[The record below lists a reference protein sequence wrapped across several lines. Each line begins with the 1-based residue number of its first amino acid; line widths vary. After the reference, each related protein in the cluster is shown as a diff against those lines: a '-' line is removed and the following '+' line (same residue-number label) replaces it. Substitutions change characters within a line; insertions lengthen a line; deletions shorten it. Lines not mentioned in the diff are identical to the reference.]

1 MIREK
6 FIETITAHNL
16 LQHGDRVMVAVSGGA
31 DSVALLHLF
40 LEIRE
45 QYDLELSIAHLNH
58 KLRGI
63 ESDADEEFVR
73 ELADHYHLDCFT
85 EGVSLR
91 DGRWNPKGNLEKW
104 ARTKRY
110 EFLRHLAEVQGTK
123 RIALGHTMN
132 DQAETVL
139 MRLIRGSGTLGLA
152 AIPVVREEIF
162 IRPLLNVYREEIIDY
177 LTANQFDWREDSSNS
192 DSKYLRNRV
201 RKELIP
207 YLKDQYNPSIIELL
221 SNTATILRED
231 AETLSQ
237 LVSRVFQSEATVR
250 GERIVWKVPKLLSFR
265 SGLQKNLVRQSLLE
279 LRQNLH
285 SISARDINA
294 VLSLLREKKSG
305 KFLKV
310 GGIMVGREYDFLF
323 FEKAKPEAKEQVH
336 YNYRLGIPGQVK
348 LREMG
353 ALFEAFVE
361 VSQGEKDILTR
372 WEFHLSH
379 EEVNSGVW
387 IRNWKPG
394 DAYCPVGFSGEKK
407 IKELFAQK
415 KISRS
420 VRSAWP
426 VVTIDDK
433 IIFAK
438 GFPVSADK
446 RFKESSDRNHKV
458 VIEERKLEGET
469 RESFVQ
475 RNPDSQTR

>member
-1 MIREK
+1 MILEK
-6 FIETITAHNL
+6 FIKTITVHNL
-16 LQHGDRVMVAVSGGA
+16 FLPGDRVIVAVSGGA

-45 QYDLELSIAHLNH
+45 RYDLALSIGHYNH
-58 KLRGI
+58 KLRGF
-63 ESDADEEFVR
+63 ESDTDEEFVR
-73 ELADHYHLDCFT
+73 ELADRYHLDCFT
-85 EGVSLR
+85 RSAVPNERSL
-91 DGRWNPKGNLEKW
+91 NPKGNLENW
-104 ARTKRY
+104 ARTRRY
-110 EFLRHLAEVQGTK
+110 EFFQQLADLHGIK

-139 MRLIRGSGTLGLA
+139 MRLIRGSGTAGLA
-152 AIPVVREEIF
+152 AIPVVRQEIF
-162 IRPLLNVYREEIIDY
+162 VRPLLDVYREEILDY
-177 LTANQFDWREDSSNS
+177 LTANQLDWREDSSNS
-192 DSKYLRNRV
+192 EGKYLRNRV

-207 YLKDQYNPSIIELL
+207 YLKDQYNPNIIELL

-237 LVSRVFQSEATVR
+237 LVSKVFQSEAAVH
-250 GERIVWKVPKLLSFR
+250 GERIVWNVPKLLSFR

-285 SISARDINA
+285 SISSQDINA
-294 VLSLLREKKSG
+294 VLNLLRERKSG

-310 GGIMVGREYDFLF
+310 GGVMVGREYDFLF
-323 FEKAKPEAKEQVH
+323 FEKAKPEPKEQAQ
-336 YNYRLGIPGQVK
+336 YNYHLCIPGQVK
-348 LREMG
+348 LG
-353 ALFEAFVE
+353 GVGSLFEAFVE
-361 VSQGEKDILTR
+361 VSQGEKEILRR
-372 WEFHLSH
+372 WKFNLNQ

-394 DAYCPVGFSGEKK
+394 DAYCPVGFSGKKK

-415 KISRS
+415 KVSRS
-420 VRSAWP
+420 LRSAWP

-446 RFKESSDRNHKV
+446 RFKESSERNQKV
-458 VIEERKLEGET
+458 IIEERKFE
-469 RESFVQ
+469 
-475 RNPDSQTR
+475 